1 MATTENTA
9 SGFPDVPGYVL
20 HEQIGK
26 GGASAVYLAEQRDG
40 PGPVAVRFLS
50 RSSGIE
56 QFLRGGAIHRQMR
69 HKNIASLLDLG
80 ECPDGAFQAVEY
92 LPGGDLNKRLTSGVH
107 IQTLLKVVKD
117 VARALDY
124 VQESGYVHG
133 DVKPENILFRANGS
147 VVLCDFDL
155 AVAKGES
162 SGNASKMT
170 VRGTPEYMSP
180 EQAAGRPLDGRAD
193 LYSLGV
199 VLYRLLTGDLP
210 YRAESAVSI
219 GIKHLQDPVP
229 RLPTYL
235 SAFQSI
241 IDKALAKRPDQR
253 FQTGAAMVA
262 AIDGVRDT
270 DSVPQLTVKTNPIST
285 AEIMAV
291 GGDLLSTPLDQGRQE
306 RRSALMRR
314 RRRLRNV
321 AATVVVLVGL
331 GAGGYYAYETGI
343 IAPEQLLSRL
353 GIGEDPQV
361 AAAWSEA
368 RSLRQDPN
376 QGLSSIAAG
385 YRRVLA
391 LDPDHEQARAEVDT
405 LAVDWRE
412 SISEALLAGNLELA
426 ETRLQEAS
434 EVFPNDVEWVQL
446 NVSLQDRQ
454 RAERIMVSTQGLL
467 TSNGLSDVPS
477 ATAAIQAYQEVLR
490 LAPGHAAAANA
501 LNELSVHY
509 AGMATAAAIDGEVSQ
524 AISLLERATLA
535 DATLAQLDEVRT
547 LISQATTA
555 QQAIEELLQQA
566 RFYRAENQLI
576 TPAGENAAELYHRVL
591 ATDPDNVFAAQGLDE
606 VSAQITA
613 SANMLLAAGDLPSV
627 ELLVNQAAS
636 VALNAEVI
644 NELRSRIDAEISRQE
659 SIAAN
664 LQTAENL
671 MALGYLTAPADNHA
685 VAYLREIQQLDPGNE
700 RATELLEQCAE
711 RLAAV
716 AVEAHEFGLTDT
728 ARQYLDL
735 ALTITPEVEQWVTLR
750 DSWNQT

>member
-1 MATTENTA
+1 MTETSTT
-9 SGFPDVPGYVL
+9 GFPEVPGYVL

-26 GGASAVYLAEQRDG
+26 GGASAVYLAEPIDG
-40 PGPVAVRFLS
+40 PGPVAVRFLPQH
-50 RSSGIE
+50 SGIE
-56 QFLRGGAIHRQMR
+56 QFLRGGAIHSQMR
-69 HKNIASLLDLG
+69 HKNIGSLLDFG
-80 ECPDGAFQAVEY
+80 ECPGGAYQAVEY
-92 LPGGDLNKRLTSGVH
+92 LPGGDLHKRLTGGLH

-117 VARALDY
+117 IARALDD
-124 VQESGYVHG
+124 VHEAGYVHG
-133 DVKPENILFRANGS
+133 DVKPENVLFRANGTA
-147 VVLCDFDL
+147 VLCDFDL
-155 AVAKGES
+155 AVENGEPT
-162 SGNASKMT
+162 GNASKMT
-170 VRGTPEYMSP
+170 VRGTPEFMSP
-180 EQAAGRPLDGRAD
+180 EQAAGRPLDGRSD

-199 VLYRLLTGDLP
+199 MLYRLLTGNLP

-229 RLPTYL
+229 RLPSYL
-235 SAFQSI
+235 SAFQNV
-241 IDKALAKRPDQR
+241 IDRALAKRPDQR

-262 AIDGVRDT
+262 AIDGVRGTDT
-270 DSVPQLTVKTNPIST
+270 VPQLTVKTRPIST

-291 GGDLLSTPLDQGRQE
+291 GGDLLSTPLDQVRQE

-314 RRRLRNV
+314 RRRLRNTAL
-321 AATVVVLVGL
+321 AAVVLIGL

-343 IAPEQLLSRL
+343 VAPERLLSRL
-353 GIGEDPQV
+353 GIGENPQV

-368 RSLRQDPN
+368 QSLRQDPN

-391 LDPDHEQARAEVDT
+391 LDPGHEQARAEVDT
-405 LAVDWRE
+405 LASDWRE
-412 SISEALLAGNLELA
+412 SISDALLAGNLELA
-426 ETRLQEAS
+426 ETRLHEAS

-446 NVSLQDRQ
+446 NVSLQNRQ

-467 TSNGLSDVPS
+467 TSHGLSDLPS

-490 LAPGHAAAANA
+490 LAPEHAAAVHA

-535 DATLAQLDEVRT
+535 DASLAQLDEVRT

-566 RFYRAENQLI
+566 RFYRADNQLI

-591 ATDPDNVFAAQGLDE
+591 STDPDNVFAAQGLDE

-613 SANMLLAAGDLPSV
+613 SANMLLSAGDLPSV
-627 ELLVNQAAS
+627 ELLVNQAAA

-644 NELRSRIDAEISRQE
+644 NDLRSRIDAEISRQQ

-700 RATELLEQCAE
+700 RATALLQQCAE

-716 AVEAHEFGLTDT
+716 AVEAHEFGLTET

-735 ALTITPEVEQWVTLR
+735 ALTITPEVEPWVILR
-750 DSWNQT
+750 DSWNRT

>member
-1 MATTENTA
+1 MANTENTA
-9 SGFPDVPGYVL
+9 SGFPDIPGHVL

-26 GGASAVYLAEQRDG
+26 GGASAVYLAEQSDG
-40 PGPVAVRFLS
+40 PGPVAVRFIPRFS
-50 RSSGIE
+50 AIE
-56 QFLRGGAIHRQMR
+56 QFLRGGSIHRQMR

-92 LPGGDLNKRLTSGVH
+92 LPGGDLNNRLISGVH

-147 VVLCDFDL
+147 AVLCDFDL

-162 SGNASKMT
+162 SGNASTMT

-229 RLPTYL
+229 RLPSYL
-235 SAFQSI
+235 SAFQSV

-270 DSVPQLTVKTNPIST
+270 DTVPQLTVKTKPIST

-291 GGDLLSTPLDQGRQE
+291 GGDLLSTPLDQSRQE

-321 AATVVVLVGL
+321 AVTAVVLIGL
-331 GAGGYYAYETGI
+331 GAGGYYAYESGV
-343 IAPEQLLSRL
+343 IAPEQLLSQL

-405 LAVDWRE
+405 LAADWRE
-412 SISEALLAGNLELA
+412 SISESLLAGNLELA

-446 NVSLQDRQ
+446 NVSLQNRQ

-490 LAPGHAAAANA
+490 LAPGHVAAANA

-555 QQAIEELLQQA
+555 QQAIEELLRQA
-566 RFYRAENQLI
+566 RFYRAQNQLI

-613 SANMLLAAGDLPSV
+613 SANMLLAAGDLPAV
-627 ELLVNQAAS
+627 ERLVNQAAA

-644 NELRSRIDAEISRQE
+644 NDLRSRIEAEISRQE

-664 LQTAENL
+664 LRTAENL

-700 RATELLEQCAE
+700 RATELLQQCAE

-735 ALTITPEVEQWVTLR
+735 ALTITPEVEQWVILR